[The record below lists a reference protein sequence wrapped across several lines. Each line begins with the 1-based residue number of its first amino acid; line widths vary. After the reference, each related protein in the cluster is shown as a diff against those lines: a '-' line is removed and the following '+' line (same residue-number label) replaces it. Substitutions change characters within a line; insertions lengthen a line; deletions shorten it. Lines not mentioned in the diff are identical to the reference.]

1 MNWASDKSRKHF
13 VFAEIMRTV
22 KAILVQGDNKKFRVQ
37 TNALREMLTREFN
50 RLDALSED

>member
-22 KAILVQGDNKKFRVQ
+22 KAILVQGDNEKFRVQ
-37 TNALREMLTREFN
+37 TDALREMLRSEFN
-50 RLDALSED
+50 RLDALSEE